1 MRRNNLDIYAD
12 IIQVANGGAKKTKI
26 VYSCNLNFKI
36 LNKYMEILI
45 EKEFIKKTGKYY
57 FSTPKGRAFLTQYKE
72 FIAPLTK
79 TAELASV
86 WNKNNKL
93 D

>member
-1 MRRNNLDIYAD
+1 
-12 IIQVANGGAKKTKI
+12 
-26 VYSCNLNFKI
+26 
-36 LNKYMEILI
+36 MEILI

-79 TAELASV
+79 TVELASV
-86 WNKNNKL
+86 
-93 D
+93 